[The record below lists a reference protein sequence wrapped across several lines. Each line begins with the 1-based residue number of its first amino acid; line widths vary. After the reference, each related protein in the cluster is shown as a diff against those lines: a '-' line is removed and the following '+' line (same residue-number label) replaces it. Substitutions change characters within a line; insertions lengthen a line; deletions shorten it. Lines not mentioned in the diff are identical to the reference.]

1 MIPAHLL
8 ALLEAQPDYQPRT
21 DIAKATQALN
31 TLGIALDSEFA
42 EVYLMCY
49 PGELKSRASYE
60 MLCDIAEPTEE
71 ILMGTEFIHDMW
83 ELPQNFIAFT
93 SLQGEGGYLLDKHSG
108 GVWDFDLAHWEAFS
122 AGRIPARW
130 SGFFEFITWLL
141 TAEAPEDE

>member
-1 MIPAHLL
+1 MMPPHLV

-42 EVYLMCY
+42 QVYLTCY
-49 PGELKSRASYE
+49 PSEFKSRASYE

-71 ILMGTEFIHDMW
+71 VLMGTEFIHEVW
-83 ELPQNFIAFT
+83 ELPQNFVAFT
-93 SLQGEGGYLLDKHSG
+93 SLQGEGGYLLDKDSG
-108 GVWDFDLAHWEAFS
+108 GVWDFDLAHWEDFT

-141 TAEAPEDE
+141 TAEEEED

>member
-1 MIPAHLL
+1 MMPPHLV

-21 DIAKATQALN
+21 DITKATQALN

-42 EVYLMCY
+42 QVYLTCY
-49 PGELKSRASYE
+49 PSEFKSRASYE

-71 ILMGTEFIHDMW
+71 VLMGTEFIHEVW
-83 ELPQNFIAFT
+83 ELPQNFVAFT
-93 SLQGEGGYLLDKHSG
+93 SLQGEGGYLLDKDSG
-108 GVWDFDLAHWEAFS
+108 GVWDFDLTHWEDFT

-141 TAEAPEDE
+141 TAEEEED